1 MHINPVE
8 HAAMH
13 EARAELLAENTA
25 AAHQRLFLAA
35 VDALT
40 NDPTRPLAV
49 PGFNPGGEWAAHD
62 VVSDWAAGDERVM
75 VDLLRVVGMAAHCS
89 DVGVRLAAQSWVAA
103 MAKRHADFHC
113 EDAADAAAEG

>member
-8 HAAMH
+8 HAARH
-13 EARAELLAENTA
+13 EARAELLAETTA

-40 NDPTRPLAV
+40 NDPTAPLST
-49 PGFNPGGEWAAHD
+49 PGFRQHGEMPAHE
-62 VVSDWAAGDERVM
+62 VVADAAAGDERVM

-89 DVGVRLAAQSWVAA
+89 DVGVRLAAQSWIAA
-103 MAKRHADFHC
+103 LAKRHADFHC
-113 EDAADAAAEG
+113 DDAAEAA